1 MKNKRFLNRKGFTL
15 AEMLLVVA
23 ILTVLTAVAAP
34 NVAKYAKGIKLR
46 ELDDSARAI
55 YMAAQHDFKDKIA
68 IGKELTPKDT
78 INDVPDRYTGDSSEE
93 NISKIDYTI
102 YHGSPEANG
111 LVTVGAIE
119 PELAA
124 NSYVIEFNAETGD
137 IYGVF
142 YSIKPDEFDD
152 YETDYDTGKY
162 AAAVNKTSDRVDT
175 LGYYGLENV
184 AVKPAPKP
192 GDVPTPKV
200 SIINKE
206 KLSLTV
212 ENPLGGGNAY
222 VEVKVNGVDIV
233 PRSGGYY
240 MSPGGS
246 AEIVLDSLDTSS
258 TALPLELTGK
268 VFEKPFADWATGIT
282 PGSELNIEVSFYDLD
297 GLAHDK
303 TKRVTA
309 NSLFADG
316 STPETAHVRY
326 GRHLQNLDKC
336 DTLTQAVIKNT
347 IDFDKSDTAD
357 YESWKDT
364 YSGRHFTPL
373 TKSVPEIT
381 AASGSEIRNI
391 YIEGEENAGLFESFS
406 GQATNLVFRNPT
418 SIATADGGCAGIV
431 SVISMYSSY
440 ENITIINPIVQSK
453 KDDDGFYGMSGGIAS
468 QFYIGDT
475 VKNCS
480 VYVETDDTVSS
491 WDDPK
496 SDPFS
501 KYTIKGDNY
510 AGGIAGSAFD
520 ISIISGTF
528 SSVKIS
534 GAFAGGLFGQIGAYV
549 NKECTVENCFVGGH
563 TYEGKFKGQ
572 TSSGIAFDLTDNI
585 SGESAGGLFGTTSGN
600 VKIIGKVFSTCS
612 VRSSVD
618 EVDVLLNKGVNSTG
632 GNIEVKKEGTDTEL
646 YSLGTAYQSDGTE
659 SKESKVKDEFGIK
672 SASDFA
678 SSGYNYTARRYDM
691 KVSSVFKYPVPSGMV
706 MHGDWQSGEP
716 VTGFFYWENE
726 DGAYKIRALY
736 YDPQNPNPDGSPKE
750 GGSLGNTKNIAVSE
764 SGYGIFCIDG
774 DVDGAEYFAHDGT
787 AFSATPI
794 DNFSTVMDEVS
805 DADKN
810 EKIVNALKEALEEKD
825 DKLKITDS
833 NFKSAVYMT
842 DEGAADS
849 IGSVKAELNG
859 KSFTFAPYFYGLEG
873 GESGFGNEAK
883 PFEVR
888 TAQHL
893 NNVRYFL
900 TGKYFKQTHDLLPGA
915 IEPIGN
921 SAKPFKGS
929 YDGAGKEIINMK
941 IKVSD
946 PNEPAG
952 MFGTT
957 DGATLENIA
966 IRATDE
972 NTNFVETSTATPTA
986 TALSALVG
994 SPISGIPN
1002 EALAAVDG
1010 EGFKADVVV
1019 GRKDDTYQNA
1029 YILLEG
1035 QEAKD
1040 FLTAYIECQKKGGYQ
1055 IRLNPTPK
1063 VEQDCYIFI
1072 MPLGKETPCIELFE
1086 SRYFSL
1092 DSDIVQALEANPA
1105 YLEDCYIVIQ
1115 SPSGLYYEGTPVT
1128 VTIGNSY
1135 QEHWHTFDDT
1145 WTFDDNKHWHEC
1157 TDSNCEAV
1165 QAGSTSEHHFDGE
1178 GKCKECG
1185 YTKKHEHIWKDA
1197 GQKHRCDGCG
1207 AEEDH
1212 IFSSSQYFNG
1222 SQHTSTCEICG
1233 KTEYR
1238 NHGGKTVKN
1247 NVTSH
1252 WTECDDCHYKMS
1264 YERHSFE
1271 EVDGRQVCKDC
1282 GYAKPIPAALA
1293 NNVLGG
1299 IVGEAKSTADQT
1311 VIKDCSV
1318 TGYTLDPDSALVS
1331 LLPGGG
1337 PTLKFEDYHFSHFY
1351 EMIQEFGSSQ
1361 NFSIVEINTTT
1372 PESIAGGYSCE
1383 MERLITSAYNAIAA
1397 GHPEYEYRFR
1407 IQMENGDYTQGS
1419 IGNLYFY
1426 SPGAQRCAIN
1436 MVKSEDVGFTVESHD
1451 DSRKE
1456 TIDGKDVTYRV
1467 RTALD
1472 LIYALEIS
1480 WPNQGYNYSD
1490 FKDFGL
1496 YIEGETS
1503 YVQGQGSINTGANDQ
1518 QPSTSNSVI
1527 GGIAAKIVAGTSITG
1542 CKVME
1547 IKLGDAATAGG
1558 IAGMATNCA
1567 SAVINDNKALV
1578 NGFSGSVNKN
1588 TNLAGILATK
1598 DGPLTLQNNKAAF
1611 RNLDTSWQYVFAVA
1625 PDADS
1630 TNKYVGDAGF
1640 ANGLHTGANVEKA
1653 TAISL
1658 EEFNNS

>member
-1 MKNKRFLNRKGFTL
+1 MKRLKTSVNRGFTL

-23 ILTVLTAVAAP
+23 ILTILTAVAAP

-55 YMAAQHDFKDKIA
+55 YMAAQHDFKEKIA
-68 IGKELTPKDT
+68 IGKDLKPDDT

-93 NISKIDYTI
+93 NIPKIDYAI
-102 YHGSPEANG
+102 YQGSRESNG
-111 LVTVGAIE
+111 LVTVGTIE

-137 IYGVF
+137 VYGVF
-142 YSIKPDEFDD
+142 YSINPDEFDD
-152 YETDYDTGKY
+152 YAENYNDGKY
-162 AAAVNKTSDRVDT
+162 AAAVNKTADRVDT

-192 GDVPTPKV
+192 GDIPTPKV
-200 SIINKE
+200 NIINKE
-206 KLSLTV
+206 KLVL
-212 ENPLGGGNAY
+212 
-222 VEVKVNGVDIV
+222 EVKNDDISLDGHLEIKVNDVYIV
-233 PRSGGYY
+233 RREDNAAILPNST
-240 MSPGGS
+240 
-246 AEIVLDSLDTSS
+246 AIFVLDTLNDVPTDLIPSVNLHD
-258 TALPLELTGK
+258 L
-268 VFEKPFADWATGIT
+268 VFEKRFADWATGIT
-282 PGSELNIEVSFYDLD
+282 PGSELNIEVTFYDPD

-316 STPETAHVRY
+316 STPDTAHVRY

-347 IDFDKSDTAD
+347 IDFDKSGTAD

-364 YSGRHFTPL
+364 YDGRHFKPL

-391 YIEGEENAGLFESFS
+391 YIEGKENSGLFENFS
-406 GQATNLVFRNPT
+406 GRADSLVFRNPT
-418 SIATADGGCAGIV
+418 SVATANGGSAGI
-431 SVISMYSSY
+431 ISAMSTNTTY
-440 ENITIINPIVQSK
+440 ENITVINPKVKSTMDK
-453 KDDDGFYGMSGGIAS
+453 GYYGMSGGISA
-468 QFYIGDT
+468 QFVGGTIR
-475 VKNCS
+475 NCS
-480 VYVETDDTVSS
+480 VYLESSNSVSN
-491 WDDPK
+491 WDNPG

-501 KYTIKGDNY
+501 VYTVEGDNY

-520 ISIISGTF
+520 ISISGTY
-528 SSVKIS
+528 SSIKVK
-534 GAFAGGLFGQIGAYV
+534 GAYAGGLFGQIGTYV
-549 NKECTVENCFVGGH
+549 TEESVVENCFVGGH
-563 TYEGKFKGQ
+563 TYKGKFKGE
-572 TSSGIAFDLTDNI
+572 TISGASFDLTDNVSGI
-585 SGESAGGLFGTTSGN
+585 SVGGLFGTMSGN
-600 VKIIGKVFSTCS
+600 VKIIGKVFAACS
-612 VRSSVD
+612 VKSSSSD
-618 EVDVLLNKGVNSTG
+618 ADVLFNKGFSMVG
-632 GNIEVKKEGTDTEL
+632 GNIEVKMEGSDTEL

-678 SSGYNYTARRYDM
+678 SGGYNYTAQRYDM
-691 KVSSVFKYPVPSGMV
+691 KVSSIFKFPLPSGMI
-706 MHGDWQSGEP
+706 MRGDWQSGEP
-716 VTGFFYWENE
+716 VTGFFYWEKEGEN
-726 DGAYKIRALY
+726 YKIRSLY
-736 YDPQNPNPDGSPKE
+736 YDPQNPNPDGLPKE
-750 GGSLGNTKNIAVSE
+750 SGSLGNADDIAVSE

-774 DVDGAEYFAHDGT
+774 DVDGAEYFNRLGD

-794 DNFSTVMDEVS
+794 SDISTVMTPVGDDES
-805 DADKN
+805 G
-810 EKIVNALKEALEEKD
+810 KIVNALKEALKGDE
-825 DKLKITDS
+825 KLKITDS

-842 DEGAADS
+842 DEGVADS
-849 IGSVKAELNG
+849 NGSVKAELNG
-859 KSFTFAPYFYGLEG
+859 KSFTFAPYFYDLDG
-873 GESGFGNEAK
+873 GESGFGNAEK

-915 IEPIGN
+915 IEPIGS

-929 YDGAGKEIINMK
+929 YDGAGQEIIDMK
-941 IKVSD
+941 IKVSN
-946 PNEPAG
+946 PSEPAG

-957 DGATLENIA
+957 DGAKLENIS
-966 IRATDE
+966 IRATAE
-972 NTNFVETSTATPTA
+972 NTNFVETSAAPAA
-986 TALSALVG
+986 TALSALAG
-994 SPISGIPN
+994 SPISGIN
-1002 EALAAVDG
+1002 EILAAVDG
-1010 EGFKADVVV
+1010 EGFKADVIV
-1019 GRKDDTYQNA
+1019 GAYQDDVHG
-1029 YILLEG
+1029 YILLDG
-1035 QEAKD
+1035 IEAKNFID
-1040 FLTAYIECQKKGGYQ
+1040 AFVKYADTDYQ
-1055 IRLNPTPK
+1055 IRLNPTPGSFNDCHLYLMPAGFEIQ
-1063 VEQDCYIFI
+1063 VMDSFGSCYIPI
-1072 MPLGKETPCIELFE
+1072 DKLTAGK
-1086 SRYFSL
+1086 
-1092 DSDIVQALEANPA
+1092 IVDDPNQFT
-1105 YLEDCYIVIQ
+1105 YITIQ
-1115 SPSGLYYEGTPVT
+1115 SPTGMYLEGKPVT

-1135 QEHWHTFDDT
+1135 QSHWHAFDGT

-1157 TDSNCEAV
+1157 TDPNCEAV
-1165 QAGSTSEHHFDGE
+1165 QAGSTSEHHFDGS
-1178 GKCKECG
+1178 GKCMECG
-1185 YTKKHEHIWKDA
+1185 YTKEHEHIWENWGD
-1197 GQKHRCDGCG
+1197 KHHCKTCN
-1207 AEEDH
+1207 EEGPH
-1212 IFSSSQYFNG
+1212 IFG
-1222 SQHTSTCEICG
+1222 SWEYYNNNMHIHTCEICG
-1233 KTEYR
+1233 AQETKD
-1238 NHGGKTVKN
+1238 HGGSTVKN

-1252 WTECDDCHYKMS
+1252 WSECDDCHYKMN

-1282 GYAKPIPAALA
+1282 GYTKPIPAALA

-1299 IVGEAKSTADQT
+1299 LVGEARSTTEPT

-1426 SPGAQRCAIN
+1426 SPDAQRCPIN
-1436 MVKSEDVGFTVESHD
+1436 MVSTGDVGFTVEPHD
-1451 DSRKE
+1451 DTRKE
-1456 TIDGKDVTYRV
+1456 TIDGKIVTYRV

-1472 LIYALEIS
+1472 LIYALEIR
-1480 WPNQGYNYSD
+1480 WPSLGYYYSD

-1503 YVQGQGSINTGANDQ
+1503 YVRGQGSINTGENDQ

-1558 IAGMATNCA
+1558 IAGKATDCA
-1567 SAVINDNKALV
+1567 SAVINGNKALV

-1588 TNLAGILATK
+1588 TNLAGILASK

-1625 PDADS
+1625 PDADN
-1630 TNKYVGDAGF
+1630 TNKYVNDTGF
-1640 ANGLHTGANVEKA
+1640 ANGLHTGANEEKA
-1653 TAISL
+1653 EKITF
-1658 EEFNNS
+1658 EEFDKG